1 MWKPSVSGLS
11 VLFKRPY
18 VSVAFTNRNDGY
30 GGDLAARIDK
40 FIDYYAMYA
49 RRWPG
54 LFEFVICD
62 WNPPQNAARLRD
74 AFDWKKLGN
83 VLHVE
88 VPPKVHAKI
97 AGPGARQMLDYV
109 GRNVA
114 ARRARGEFV
123 LVINQDIFVSDSIMR
138 LIGEERLQRGCFYRA
153 DRCDFDFEPCRDV
166 TPERFEAAA
175 LAHTFQVNRR
185 HQSTDGPISLPAE
198 KHNLDA
204 LGSGPEA
211 GDHLEPETGLIHCR
225 AAARRFKVDSQNA
238 WVWRRIPALQEHLA
252 AWQAS
257 VAGDSYYRRFL
268 LHTNAAGDFLL
279 APRRAF
285 REVKGM
291 WETSKIYLH
300 LDSYAVI
307 QFFAAGYEQV
317 IFQQPHRI
325 FHADHDRSARTGFKE
340 GADWVEHEQAFSGM
354 LRGERPYRLNGG
366 DWGLAK
372 EDLPTWR
379 L

>member
-1 MWKPSVSGLS
+1 MGLS
-11 VLFKRPY
+11 ALFKRPY
-18 VSVAFTNRNDGY
+18 VSIAFTNRNDGY
-30 GGDLAARIDK
+30 GGDLEARIGK

-49 RRWPG
+49 QRWPG

-88 VPPKVHAKI
+88 VPPEVHARI
-97 AGPGARQMLDYV
+97 AGPGARQMLDYI

-123 LVINQDIFVSDSIMR
+123 LVINQDIFVSKSIMR
-138 LIGEERLQRGCFYRA
+138 LIRKRRLQRGCFYRA

-166 TPERFEAAA
+166 ALEQFEAAA

-185 HQSTDGPISLPAE
+185 HRSTDEPISVPAE
-198 KHNLDA
+198 GRSLGA
-204 LGSGPEA
+204 LGSRLEA
-211 GDHLEPETGLIHCR
+211 GDHLDQDLGLIYCR
-225 AAARRFKVDSQNA
+225 AAARKLKIDGQNA
-238 WVWRRIPALQEHLA
+238 WAWRWIPALREHLA
-252 AWQAS
+252 VWHAS
-257 VAGDSYYRRFL
+257 FEGDRYYRGFL

-285 REVKGM
+285 HAINGM

-300 LDSYAVI
+300 LDSYAVM

-317 IFQQPHRI
+317 IFQQPHRV
-325 FHADHDRSARTGFKE
+325 FHADHDRSARAGFQE
-340 GADWVEHEQAFSGM
+340 GAGWAEHEQAFSEM
-354 LRGERPYRLNGG
+354 LRGDRSFRLNGG

-372 EDLPTWR
+372 ENLPTWR

>member
-1 MWKPSVSGLS
+1 M
-11 VLFKRPY
+11 FKRPY

-30 GGDLAARIDK
+30 GGDLEARIGK

-49 RRWPG
+49 QRWPG

-62 WNPPQNAARLRD
+62 WNPPQSAARLRD

-88 VPPKVHAKI
+88 VPPEVHARV
-97 AGPGARQMLDYV
+97 AGPGARHMLDYI

-114 ARRARGEFV
+114 ARRASGQFV
-123 LVINQDIFVSDSIMR
+123 LVINQDIFISKSILR
-138 LIGEERLQRGCFYRA
+138 LIRKRRLQHRRFYRA
-153 DRCDFDFEPCRDV
+153 DRCDFDFGPCRDV
-166 TPERFEAAA
+166 PVERFEAAA

-185 HQSTDGPISLPAE
+185 HRSSDEPISVPAQAGSLRTLGSDLE
-198 KHNLDA
+198 MGDDLDA
-204 LGSGPEA
+204 DL
-211 GDHLEPETGLIHCR
+211 DVIYCR
-225 AAARRFKVDSQNA
+225 AAARSLKVDSQNA
-238 WVWRRIPALQEHLA
+238 WVWRQVPAVREHLA

-257 VAGDSYYRRFL
+257 IAGDEYYRRFL

-285 REVKGM
+285 FEINGM
-291 WETSKIYLH
+291 WETSSIYLH
-300 LDSYAVI
+300 LDSYVVM
-307 QFFAAGYEQV
+307 QFFAAGYEQA
-317 IFQQPHRI
+317 IFRQPHRV
-325 FHADHDRSARTGFKE
+325 FHADHDRSARAGFKE
-340 GADWVEHEQAFSGM
+340 GADWGEHERAFSEI
-354 LRGERPYRLNGG
+354 LRGDRPYRLN
-366 DWGLAK
+366 DRNWGLAK